1 MNVGKTFQE
10 VKHTFVQSNI
20 PTELYSEFVE
30 VKDVEGR
37 TTKSAMMESMVE
49 FIKKYKGEI
58 NFDGFTKY

>member
-1 MNVGKTFQE
+1 MNVAKTFQE
-10 VKHTFVQSNI
+10 VKHTFLQSNI
-20 PTELYSEFVE
+20 PTELYREFVE

-58 NFDGFTKY
+58 SFDGFTKY